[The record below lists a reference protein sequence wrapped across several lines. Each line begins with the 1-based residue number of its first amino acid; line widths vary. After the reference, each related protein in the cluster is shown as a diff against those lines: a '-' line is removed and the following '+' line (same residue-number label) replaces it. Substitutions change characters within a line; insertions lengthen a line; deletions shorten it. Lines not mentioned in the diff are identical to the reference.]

1 MSSENRTKPLR
12 RTQTERSEA
21 MRQRLIDATIACLA
35 RDGYAGTTISTIIAE
50 ADVSRGAPIH
60 HFPTKA
66 SLIEASAKYL
76 IQRLYILLGKAIRS
90 LQTSDDRLQDM
101 ILASWRQLFNRMEHD
116 AMMELMLASRRD
128 DELATVMRQLWIAG
142 RDVLDK
148 ASLHYFEP
156 LGEEID
162 ISHLFI
168 LTHWVMSGM
177 AMEHHLM
184 DGEHVV
190 EHFLKLWTT
199 LLAGHMRS
207 RPDVTTPPPR
217 PEQWQRLIKP
227 SET

>member
-1 MSSENRTKPLR
+1 MSSENQTKPLR
-12 RTQTERSEA
+12 RTQSERSEA
-21 MRQRLIDATIACLA
+21 MRQRLIDATIECLA
-35 RDGYAGTTISTIIAE
+35 RDGYAGTTISTIIAQ

-66 SLIEASAKYL
+66 SLIEASASYL
-76 IQRLYILLGKAIRS
+76 IQRLYVLLGKAVRS
-90 LQTSDDRLQDM
+90 LEASDDRLHDM

-128 DELATVMRQLWIAG
+128 AELAGVMRQLWVAG

-148 ASLHYFEP
+148 ASEHYFEA
-156 LGEEID
+156 LHDDVE

-168 LTHWVMSGM
+168 LTHWLMGGM

-184 DGEHVV
+184 DGDHVV

-199 LLAGHMRS
+199 LLAGHIRS
-207 RPDVTTPPPR
+207 RPNVTSPPPR
-217 PEQWQRLIKP
+217 PANWKRLVGE
-227 SET
+227 S